1 MKDSFKGNIHKIRL
15 EDSLLLHDVLDFVR
29 KTFMQS
35 TAQDY
40 EERGIE
46 TFLDFIRVENSS
58 KQMRSGRFSMWY
70 FRMAG
75 EIRGMIGVRERK
87 HVSLLFV
94 DEDFRG
100 RGIARS
106 LFTRAM
112 LEEVPGEEITV
123 HSSPYAVLVYQA
135 LGFEVL
141 EEEKVEDGIR
151 YIPMCYKGKR

>member
-1 MKDSFKGNIHKIRL
+1 
-15 EDSLLLHDVLDFVR
+15 
-29 KTFMQS
+29 
-35 TAQDY
+35 
-40 EERGIE
+40 
-46 TFLDFIRVENSS
+46 
-58 KQMRSGRFSMWY
+58 MWY

-112 LEEVPGEEITV
+112 LDEVPGEEITV

-141 EEEKVEDGIR
+141 QEEKAEDGIR
-151 YIPMCYKGKR
+151 YTTMCYKGKR